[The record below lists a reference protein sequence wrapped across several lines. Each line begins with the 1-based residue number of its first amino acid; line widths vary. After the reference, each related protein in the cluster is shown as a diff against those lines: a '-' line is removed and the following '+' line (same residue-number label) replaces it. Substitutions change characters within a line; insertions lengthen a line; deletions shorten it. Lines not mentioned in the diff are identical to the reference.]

1 MLLSAP
7 THDFTYL
14 VLKFSAV
21 RGAHNALVYDAECQE
36 MTVGCLGITAQTGHS
51 AYRTGLGP
59 HSAMRRTL
67 CHTLLQRAI
76 HTGNGQRGEQGLIY
90 LGTRMRHLQHTGQ
103 DIGRGVIIE

>member
-14 VLKFSAV
+14 VLEFSAV
-21 RGAHNALVYDAECQE
+21 RGAHNALVYDAERQQ
-36 MTVGCLGITAQTGHS
+36 MTISCLGITTQTGHS

-59 HSAMRRTL
+59 HSAVRRPL
-67 CHTLLQRAI
+67 RHTLLQRAI
-76 HTGNGQRGEQGLIY
+76 HTGNGQRGQQRLIH
-90 LGTRMRHLQHTGQ
+90 LGPRMRHLQHTGQ